1 MGKCNSLKCQLKIL
15 AAISFCSS
23 ELCIY
28 QEMKEPKINLESR
41 KVLDTTVLGQILGI
55 ERIKSDGSY
64 ELQREL
70 FKFDVFSQYPESF
83 CPLILSAILFCSSE
97 LYIYQKMKI
106 GNEDKFGELEVS
118 CFYIIRSDTGIEIIN
133 LIFIEASTWT
143 L

>member
-1 MGKCNSLKCQLKIL
+1 MKIL

-55 ERIKSDGSY
+55 ERIKYDGLY

-70 FKFDVFSQYPESF
+70 FKFDVFSQYPEF
-83 CPLILSAILFCSSE
+83 LSPHFIGNFILFVGVVYLSE
-97 LYIYQKMKI
+97 
-106 GNEDKFGELEVS
+106 NENWKW
-118 CFYIIRSDTGIEIIN
+118 R
-133 LIFIEASTWT
+133 
-143 L
+143 